1 MERFELAAAAIREA
15 GAALRQSR
23 LRSGDI
29 EIKTSYQD
37 LVTYWDRKTEQL
49 LRGRI
54 LSAFPGDAIVGEEY
68 PPSNGD
74 ERGVV
79 WYIDPIDGT
88 TNFINQSS
96 NYAISVGCWAGDE
109 PLFGLVLDVERDA
122 LYSARPGAGAWLEG
136 RPLHVTSRTSLCE
149 MLLTTPGVQYSFLE
163 PHPWQER
170 LVKLA
175 RAVRGVRCLGS
186 VALELCE
193 LAAGKADLF
202 VTMRSSPWDHN
213 AARIIVTEAGGLV
226 RDITGAELP
235 LGVKST
241 VLAVNSQRALEE
253 IRRLLG

>member
-1 MERFELAAAAIREA
+1 MERFELAAAAVREA

-23 LRSGDI
+23 LKSSDI
-29 EIKTSYQD
+29 EVKTGYHD
-37 LVTYWDRKTEQL
+37 LVTYWDRRTERL

-68 PPSNGD
+68 PPSGG
-74 ERGVV
+74 ESGAV

-88 TNFINQSS
+88 TNFINQGG
-96 NYAISVGCWAGDE
+96 NYAISVGCWAGGE

-213 AARIIVTEAGGLV
+213 AARIIVSEAGGLV

-235 LGVKST
+235 LGEKST
-241 VLAVNSQRALEE
+241 VLAVNSPEALEE
-253 IRRLLG
+253 IQSLLA